1 MIKLLTL
8 LVIVMALVTIWRLVR
23 VLELVRDIRGEEEEI
38 TDKDNRTHGRLS
50 LWFLFLG
57 FAGMIYFTLDAKKY
71 LLPVAASKHG
81 ALTDSFLNMNFAL
94 IIVVFFI
101 TQFLLFYFTW
111 KYKHKKGE
119 KAYFYPEN
127 HKLEFIWTIIPALVL
142 MGLIVYGLKLWV
154 NITAPAPAE
163 AMVIEVYG
171 KQFDWTARYAGS
183 DNKLGHSNFKLITDN
198 NPLGVDENDPAS
210 KDDKFAR
217 ELHIPVGAKII
228 FKFHSRDVI
237 HSAYFPH
244 LRAQMNCVPGMTT
257 EFFVEPTITTDSMRL
272 ITKNPEFDYVLLCNK
287 ICGVAHYNMKMKLV
301 IEPAEDFKKWY
312 KEQGYVFERTEPS
325 PVTEP
330 SSVSDSAKTAQSD
343 GVSAKPVALLA
354 H

>member
-8 LVIVMALVTIWRLVR
+8 LVIVMAVVTIWRLIR
-23 VLELVRDIRGEEEEI
+23 VLELVRDLRGDEDAV
-38 TDKDNRTHGRLS
+38 TDKDNSTHGKLS

-71 LLPVAASKHG
+71 LLPVSASKHG

-101 TQFLLFYFTW
+101 TQFLLFYFAW
-111 KYKHKKGE
+111 KYKHKKGH

-127 HKLEFIWTIIPALVL
+127 HKLEFIWTIIPAVVL
-142 MGLIVYGLKLWV
+142 MGLIVYGLKLWIS
-154 NITAPAPAE
+154 ITAPAPAE

-171 KQFDWTARYAGS
+171 KQFDWSVRYSGA

-198 NPLGVDENDPAS
+198 NPLGVDVNDAS
-210 KDDKFAR
+210 SEDDKTAR
-217 ELHIPVGAKII
+217 ELHIPVGSVIN

-257 EFFVEPTITTDSMRL
+257 EFTLEPTITTDSMRL
-272 ITKNPEFDYVLLCNK
+272 ITNNPEFDYVLLCNK
-287 ICGVAHYNMKMKLV
+287 ICGVAHYNMKLKLV
-301 IEPAEDFKKWY
+301 IESPEEFKKWY
-312 KEQGYVFERTEPS
+312 KEQSYVFERAEVKPAAEPAL
-325 PVTEP
+325 TTD
-330 SSVSDSAKTAQSD
+330 SVITAEATASDIKVIATK
-343 GVSAKPVALLA
+343 
-354 H
+354 

>member
-8 LVIVMALVTIWRLVR
+8 LVVIMAVVTIWRVIR
-23 VLELVRDIRGEEEEI
+23 VLELVRDLRGDEEEI
-38 TDKDNRTHGRLS
+38 TDKDNRTNGRLS

-101 TQFLLFYFTW
+101 TQFLLFYFAW

-127 HKLEFIWTIIPALVL
+127 HKLEFIWTIIPAVVL

-171 KQFDWTARYAGS
+171 KQFDWTARYSGA
-183 DNKLGHSNFKLITDN
+183 DNKLGFSNFKMITDN
-198 NPLGVDENDPAS
+198 NPLGVDSNDVSAH
-210 KDDKFAR
+210 DDKYTN
-217 ELHIPVGAKII
+217 ELHLPVGSKII

-272 ITKNPEFDYVLLCNK
+272 ITNNPKFDYVLLCNK
-287 ICGVAHYNMKMKLV
+287 ICGVAHYNMRMKLV
-301 IEPAEDFKKWY
+301 VESADDFKKWY
-312 KEQGYVFERTEPS
+312 KEQNYVFAKPEAAPAGNPAALPDTIKTVEA
-325 PVTEP
+325 TNA
-330 SSVSDSAKTAQSD
+330 SAK
-343 GVSAKPVALLA
+343 VVATR
-354 H
+354 